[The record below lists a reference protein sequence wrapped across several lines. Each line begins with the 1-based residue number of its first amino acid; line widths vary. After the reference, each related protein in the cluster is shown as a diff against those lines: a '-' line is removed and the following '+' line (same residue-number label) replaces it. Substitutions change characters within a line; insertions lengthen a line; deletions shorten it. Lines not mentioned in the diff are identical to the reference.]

1 MTAAEAV
8 FFPLDEQLG
17 LIERWSQG
25 LVKEVVW
32 LSGLVVFERA
42 EEILGRVG
50 QIAISDSS
58 IWRRAQEGGERFQEV
73 LEAEQE
79 KANRVGKQSEGIPC
93 KQRARERRMGSS
105 MDGTMIHIREEG
117 WKELKVGCVFKVEAR
132 PRRDQE
138 VGKVEEQ
145 AHAVD
150 NSYVAHLGGPEI
162 FGQKMWAEA
171 DRRHWEQ
178 ARATEVLGDGARWI
192 WNLAEEHFYD
202 SHQLVDWYH
211 GTKHL
216 AVAAGLIKGEETPAA
231 TEWFEDQKE
240 TLFQG
245 RALRVVRTLESQ
257 AQQCPAEAEHLQRE
271 AGYFHKNWRRMNYR
285 DMREEGWVIGSGM
298 VESGAKQFKA
308 RMAGPGMRWSRSGAE
323 NLIPV
328 RKAILSDR
336 FDDLWR
342 QAYRS
347 PPN

>member
-1 MTAAEAV
+1 MTAVKAV

-25 LVKEVVW
+25 LVKQVIW

-58 IWRRAQEGGERFQEV
+58 IWRRAQEGGERFREV

-79 KANRVGKQSEGIPC
+79 KANRVGKQSEGIPR
-93 KQRARERRMGSS
+93 KQRARDRMGSS

-117 WKELKVGCVFKVEAR
+117 WKELKVGCVFKVESR

-138 VGKVEEQ
+138 VGKVGEQ

-211 GTKHL
+211 GTEHL

-231 TEWFEDQKE
+231 AEWYEDQKE
-240 TLFQG
+240 TLFRGQ
-245 RALRVVRTLESQ
+245 ALRVARTLESE
-257 AQQCPAEAEHLQRE
+257 AQQTPAEAKALQRE
-271 AGYFHKNWRRMNYR
+271 AGYFQKNWQRMNYQ
-285 DMREEGWVIGSGM
+285 DMREEGWPIGSGM

-323 NLIPV
+323 NLIPI

>member
-1 MTAAEAV
+1 VTAVKAV

-25 LVKEVVW
+25 LVKQVIW

-58 IWRRAQEGGERFQEV
+58 IWRRAQEGGERFREV

-79 KANRVGKQSEGIPC
+79 KANRVGKQSEGIPR
-93 KQRARERRMGSS
+93 KQRARDRMGSS

-117 WKELKVGCVFKVEAR
+117 WKELKVGCVFKVESR

-138 VGKVEEQ
+138 VGKVGEQ

-211 GTKHL
+211 GTEHL

-231 TEWFEDQKE
+231 AEWYEDQKE
-240 TLFQG
+240 TLFRGQ
-245 RALRVVRTLESQ
+245 ALRVARTLESE
-257 AQQCPAEAEHLQRE
+257 AQQTPAEAKALQRE
-271 AGYFHKNWRRMNYR
+271 AGYFQKNWQRMNYQ
-285 DMREEGWVIGSGM
+285 DMREEGWPIGSGM

-323 NLIPV
+323 NLIPI

>member
-1 MTAAEAV
+1 MTAVKAV
-8 FFPLDEQLG
+8 FFPLNEQLG

-25 LVKEVVW
+25 LVKQVVW

-42 EEILGRVG
+42 EEILARVG

-73 LEAEQE
+73 LKAEEE
-79 KANRVGKQSEGIPC
+79 KANRLGKRPEGGFHRR
-93 KQRARERRMGSS
+93 RAAKGRMGSA

-117 WKELKVGCVFKVEAR
+117 WKELKVGCVFKVEVRSMHDHEA
-132 PRRDQE
+132 D
-138 VGKVEEQ
+138 KVKKQ
-145 AHAVD
+145 AHAVE

-162 FGQKMWAEA
+162 FGQRMWAEA
-171 DRRHWEQ
+171 DRRCWEQ
-178 ARATEVLGDGARWI
+178 ATATEVLGDGARWI

-216 AVAAGLIKGEETPAA
+216 ALAAGLIKGEGTPAA
-231 TEWFEDQKE
+231 AEWFEDQKDI
-240 TLFQG
+240 LFRG
-245 RALRVVRTLESQ
+245 RTLRVARTLESQ
-257 AQQCPAEAEHLQRE
+257 AQQSPAEAEDLQRE
-271 AGYFHKNWRRMNYR
+271 AGYFHNNWQRMNYQ

-323 NLIPV
+323 NLIPI

-342 QAYRS
+342 QAYSS

>member
-1 MTAAEAV
+1 VKAV

-25 LVKEVVW
+25 LVKQVVW

-42 EEILGRVG
+42 EEVLGRVG
-50 QIAISDSS
+50 QITISDSS
-58 IWRRAQEGGERFQEV
+58 IWRRAQEGGERFREV

-79 KANRVGKQSEGIPC
+79 KANRVGKQSEGIPP
-93 KQRARERRMGSS
+93 KQGVAKERMGSS

-117 WKELKVGCVFKVEAR
+117 WKELKVGCVFKVEAC
-132 PRRDQE
+132 PKRDPE
-138 VGKVEEQ
+138 ADKEEEQ

-171 DRRHWEQ
+171 DRRYWEQ

-211 GTKHL
+211 GTEHL

-231 TEWFEDQKE
+231 AEWFEDQKE

-245 RALRVVRTLESQ
+245 RALRVARALESQ
-257 AQQCPAEAEHLQRE
+257 AQQCPAEAERLQRE
-271 AGYFHKNWRRMNYR
+271 AGYFHKNWRRMNYQ

>member
-1 MTAAEAV
+1 MTAVKAV

-17 LIERWSQG
+17 LIEGWSRG
-25 LVKEVVW
+25 LLKQALW

-42 EEILGRVG
+42 EEILSRVG
-50 QIAISDSS
+50 QIGISDSS
-58 IWRRAQEGGERFQEV
+58 IWRRAQEGGERFREV
-73 LEAEQE
+73 LEAETE
-79 KANRVGKQSEGIPC
+79 KANRVGKWPEGVSHQ
-93 KQRARERRMGSS
+93 QRAAKGRMGSA

-117 WKELKVGCVFKVEAR
+117 WKELKVGCVFNV
-132 PRRDQE
+132 E
-138 VGKVEEQ
+138 VGPMRDDRTDKAKKQ
-145 AHAVD
+145 AHAVE

-211 GTKHL
+211 GTEHL

-231 TEWFEDQKE
+231 AEWYEDQKE
-240 TLFQG
+240 TLFRG
-245 RALRVVRTLESQ
+245 RALRVARTLESE
-257 AQQCPAEAEHLQRE
+257 AQQSPAEAEALQRE
-271 AGYFHKNWRRMNYR
+271 AGYFQKNWQRMNYQV
-285 DMREEGWVIGSGM
+285 MREEGWAIGSGM

-323 NLIPV
+323 NLIPI

-336 FDDLWR
+336 FDDLWS
-342 QAYRS
+342 QAYSS

>member
-1 MTAAEAV
+1 VTAVKAV

-17 LIERWSQG
+17 LIEGWSRG
-25 LVKEVVW
+25 LLKQALW

-42 EEILGRVG
+42 EEILSRVG
-50 QIAISDSS
+50 QIGISDSS
-58 IWRRAQEGGERFQEV
+58 IWRRAQEGGERFREV
-73 LEAEQE
+73 LEAETE
-79 KANRVGKQSEGIPC
+79 KANRVGKWPEGVSHQ
-93 KQRARERRMGSS
+93 QRAAKGRMGSA

-117 WKELKVGCVFKVEAR
+117 WKELKVGCVFNV
-132 PRRDQE
+132 E
-138 VGKVEEQ
+138 VGPMRDDRTDKAKKQ
-145 AHAVD
+145 AHAVE

-211 GTKHL
+211 GTEHL

-231 TEWFEDQKE
+231 AEWYEDQKE
-240 TLFQG
+240 TLFRG
-245 RALRVVRTLESQ
+245 RALRVARTLESE
-257 AQQCPAEAEHLQRE
+257 AQQSPAEAEALQRE
-271 AGYFHKNWRRMNYR
+271 AGYFQKNWQRMNYQV
-285 DMREEGWVIGSGM
+285 MREEGWAIGSGM

-323 NLIPV
+323 NLIPI

-336 FDDLWR
+336 FDDLWS
-342 QAYRS
+342 QAYSS